1 MPKGGEVD
9 LGPAAGG
16 SRGWPRPQE
25 SAEQCSGGQRE
36 ASYGEKVKKIVV
48 HQQSGQA
55 GQAGETAQRAKEA
68 GTMSLIELE
77 RQIEKCGA
85 QIEKQRPAEEGA
97 HGAPA
102 LPFRLRQQKIPRNGQ
117 EKGDGHPCQDLG
129 QHMIGL
135 GGKGEK
141 RRGVVGYDQQ
151 RGRQAEPVQTP
162 GAGRAAHSRYSS
174 SVRPRSAISR
184 AKGTP
189 TYRKCQGSQPIP
201 VTASLPLG

>member
-85 QIEKQRPAEEGA
+85 QIEKQRPAEEVTEMWYKERM
-97 HGAPA
+97 APEGVKVFNPA
-102 LPFRLRQQKIPRNGQ
+102 FDVTDHELIAGIVTEYGVARAPYTESLAAIFA
-117 EKGDGHPCQDLG
+117 EK
-129 QHMIGL
+129 
-135 GGKGEK
+135 EK
-141 RRGVVGYDQQ
+141 RAREKKE
-151 RGRQAEPVQTP
+151 A
-162 GAGRAAHSRYSS
+162 
-174 SVRPRSAISR
+174 
-184 AKGTP
+184 
-189 TYRKCQGSQPIP
+189 
-201 VTASLPLG
+201 